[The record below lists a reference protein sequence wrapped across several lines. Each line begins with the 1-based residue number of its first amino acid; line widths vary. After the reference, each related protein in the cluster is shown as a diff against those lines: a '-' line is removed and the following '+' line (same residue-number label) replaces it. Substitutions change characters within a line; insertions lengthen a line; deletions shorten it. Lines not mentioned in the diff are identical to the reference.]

1 ISKTA
6 HRTGVPRAGDGQSP
20 QVPHSEADA
29 PSAVCGVQKANI
41 EDESKESFVS
51 STEFPWV
58 VSIQDQ
64 EYTHL
69 AFGCILS
76 EFWIL
81 STASA
86 LQDRKKVIAVV
97 GIANMDPRKVDH
109 KEYSVSTIIRH
120 EDFSNNSRS
129 NNIALLKTE
138 SAIHFDDMVQAIC
151 FLSKTLHKPPTLKNC
166 WVAGWNPTSATGNH
180 MTMSILRRISV
191 KDIDLCPL
199 QREQKTECA
208 SHTNKEYKVCLGEPG
223 SPMMCQ
229 VKKLNLW
236 VLKGIVTYR
245 GDSCPG
251 LFLYASVEDYSD
263 WIMAKTKKAGPSLS
277 SLHPWEKLPSEL
289 LFDESNIALT
299 KNAYSVH
306 GHAEQPQSHS
316 GGPKLSTLYD
326 QSTDSGQNFRANG
339 LQESGWP
346 AKVAIQPMY
355 YDYYGGEAG
364 EGGAVAG
371 QSRLCCPQERIL
383 MSLVLVFLG
392 SGV

>member
-1 ISKTA
+1 MAEMRGLVLVLLYMA
-6 HRTGVPRAGDGQSP
+6 HS
-20 QVPHSEADA
+20 S
-29 PSAVCGVQKANI
+29 SAICGIQKANI
-41 EDESKESFVS
+41 EDESKENLVS

-81 STASA
+81 SSASA
-86 LQDRKKVIAVV
+86 LQHRLKVIAVV

-109 KEYSVSTIIRH
+109 TEYSVSTIIPH
-120 EDFSNNSRS
+120 ENFINSSRS
-129 NNIALLKTE
+129 NDIALLRTE

-151 FLSKTLHKPPTLKNC
+151 FLDKKLQKRPTLRNC

-191 KDIDLCPL
+191 EDIDLCPL
-199 QREQKTECA
+199 QRDQNTECA
-208 SHTNKEYKVCLGEPG
+208 SHANKEYKVCLGEPG
-223 SPMMCQ
+223 SPVMCQ

-236 VLKGIVTYR
+236 VLKGIMTYG

-251 LFLYASVEDYSD
+251 LFLYTSVEDYSD
-263 WIMAKTKKAGPSLS
+263 WIMAQARKAGSSLS
-277 SLHPWEKLPSEL
+277 SLQSWEKLPPEL

-306 GHAEQPQSHS
+306 SHTERPQTHS
-316 GGPKLSTLYD
+316 QRPKLSTVD
-326 QSTDSGQNFRANG
+326 DKSTDNGQNFRANG

-355 YDYYGGEAG
+355 YDYYGREAG
-364 EGGAVAG
+364 EEGVVAG
-371 QSRLCCPQERIL
+371 QSRLCWPQERIL
-383 MSLVLVFLG
+383 MPLMLVFLA

>member
-1 ISKTA
+1 MAEMRGLVLVLLYMA
-6 HRTGVPRAGDGQSP
+6 HS
-20 QVPHSEADA
+20 S
-29 PSAVCGVQKANI
+29 SAICGIQKANI
-41 EDESKESFVS
+41 EDESKENLVS

-81 STASA
+81 SSASA
-86 LQDRKKVIAVV
+86 LQDRLKVVAVV
-97 GIANMDPRKVDH
+97 GIANMDHRKVDH
-109 KEYSVSTIIRH
+109 TEYSVSTIIPH
-120 EDFSNNSRS
+120 ENFINSSRS
-129 NNIALLKTE
+129 NDIALLRTE

-151 FLSKTLHKPPTLKNC
+151 FLDKKLQKPPTLRNC

-191 KDIDLCPL
+191 EDIDLCPL
-199 QREQKTECA
+199 QRDQNTECA
-208 SHTNKEYKVCLGEPG
+208 SHANKEYKVCLGEPG
-223 SPMMCQ
+223 SPVMCQ

-236 VLKGIVTYR
+236 VLKGIMTYG

-251 LFLYASVEDYSD
+251 LFLYTSVEDYSD
-263 WIMAKTKKAGPSLS
+263 WIMAQARKAGPSLS
-277 SLHPWEKLPSEL
+277 SLQSWEKLPPEL

-306 GHAEQPQSHS
+306 GHAERPQSHS
-316 GGPKLSTLYD
+316 QRPKSSTVYD
-326 QSTDSGQNFRANG
+326 KSTDNGQNFRANG

-364 EGGAVAG
+364 EEGVVAG
-371 QSRLCCPQERIL
+371 QSRLCWPQERIL